1 MSHNPSSHSALAPEE
16 AAEPNI
22 DFEGVQRG
30 DAEMG
35 NKLCRVINT
44 CVTMGQK
51 NPILHIFNQGA
62 GGNSHIMKMIVEC
75 RSKESGCFN
84 GA

>member
-1 MSHNPSSHSALAPEE
+1 MN
-16 AAEPNI
+16 
-22 DFEGVQRG
+22 G
-30 DAEMG
+30 D
-35 NKLCRVINT
+35 KLVPRDQHVRDR
-44 CVTMGQK
+44 MGQK